1 MFCFCVGVVCFFLGG
16 RGGVVITSVASQVG
30 GEYQNQELTD
40 LNDDT

>member
-1 MFCFCVGVVCFFLGG
+1 MFCFRVGVVFFFGG
-16 RGGVVITSVASQVG
+16 GGVVVVTSVASWVG